1 MSPQNKRDLGEAM
14 TWILRLTTAVGAFF
28 LILLVNEIKDM
39 HRDVEAILRAQA
51 VTDEKLKA
59 HDARITDLQ
68 RRAPYGTDRLTD

>member
-59 HDARITDLQ
+59 HEARISDLQ
-68 RRAPYGTDRLTD
+68 RRARYGTDRLTD

>member
-1 MSPQNKRDLGEAM
+1 MRPQNKRDLGEAM

-59 HDARITDLQ
+59 HEARITDLQ

>member
-1 MSPQNKRDLGEAM
+1 M

-59 HDARITDLQ
+59 HEARITDLQ